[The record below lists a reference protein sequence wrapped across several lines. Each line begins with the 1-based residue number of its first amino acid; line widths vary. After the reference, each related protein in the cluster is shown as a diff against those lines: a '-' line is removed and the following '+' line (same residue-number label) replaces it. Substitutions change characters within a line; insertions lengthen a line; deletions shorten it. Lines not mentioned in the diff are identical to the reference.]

1 VKISGYVAGSIYK
14 KFYGS
19 NMSQMNRAAVENA
32 SNTASSYGDTVFTV
46 NVTQSQ
52 GVSELA
58 VKQYAA
64 RLTEEAKAKLQG
76 TSSISSLLQSLGVSS
91 S

>member
-14 KFYGS
+14 KFHGS

-32 SNTASSYGDTVFTV
+32 SSTASSYGDTVFTV

-76 TSSISSLLQSLGVSS
+76 TSSISSLLQSLGGSS